1 MLEPQPMTINKLKCK
16 FKVIFELWIVIIS
29 MQKNTLSVFKND
41 LVMLNVKVA
50 KMRDKKLIR
59 GCMDNMEE
67 SKKNK

>member
-1 MLEPQPMTINKLKCK
+1 
-16 FKVIFELWIVIIS
+16 